1 MADEKKPLSDR
12 RQEVLVES
20 EQLSAST
27 GFQVCIKLNDEQ
39 RKLISELVGEDCAE
53 LRINVDE
60 LSDLASVIAN

>member
-1 MADEKKPLSDR
+1 MADDKKSFADR
-12 RQEVLVES
+12 KQEVLVEH
-20 EQLSAST
+20 EQLTAST
-27 GFQVCIKLNDEQ
+27 GFQVCIKLNEEQ